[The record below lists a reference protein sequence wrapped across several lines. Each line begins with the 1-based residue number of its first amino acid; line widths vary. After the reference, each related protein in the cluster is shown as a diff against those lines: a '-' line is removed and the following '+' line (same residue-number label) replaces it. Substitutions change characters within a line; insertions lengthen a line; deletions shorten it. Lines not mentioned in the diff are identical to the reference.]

1 MNHQIIEIHAHVSLS
16 RYNGER
22 ERGLRADTGAPS
34 LMTCRGERR
43 GQGGGDGG
51 GMKEGKRGT
60 GNRER
65 TQTEER
71 L

>member
-1 MNHQIIEIHAHVSLS
+1 MKE
-16 RYNGER
+16 RYIRTRMNGEMG
-22 ERGLRADTGAPS
+22 ERVARRHWSAATGAPS
-34 LMTCRGERR
+34 LMTCRGRRR
-43 GQGGGDGG
+43 GQGGEDGG
-51 GMKEGKRGT
+51 GMKEGARGT